1 MAERAFGDCLRCA
14 SFESFEMETPKMNAQ
29 TIVSKRQQKVEENQ
43 DEEFEGAQAAAVEIV
58 FSDAQVKQARDVL
71 KAELAKVQ
79 TGARYANTLTT
90 QVQATKS
97 DTAKT
102 GQDKKNR

>member
-1 MAERAFGDCLRCA
+1 
-14 SFESFEMETPKMNAQ
+14 MNAQ
-29 TIVSKRQQKVEENQ
+29 KIVSKQQQKVEENE
-43 DEEFEGAQAAAVEIV
+43 DEELEGAQAAAVDIV

-79 TGARYANTLTT
+79 TGARDSNTLTT

-102 GQDKKNR
+102 VEDKKNR